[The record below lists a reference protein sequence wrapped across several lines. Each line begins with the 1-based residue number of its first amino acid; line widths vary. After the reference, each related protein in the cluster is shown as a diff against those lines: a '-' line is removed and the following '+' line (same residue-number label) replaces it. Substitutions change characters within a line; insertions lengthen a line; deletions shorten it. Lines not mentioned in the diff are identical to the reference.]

1 MGEALSSSLPW
12 EKVLISK
19 IRAMSAPEKSGL
31 LEAVGHCIQEHS
43 QVGPRATLVPVEDG
57 PVSPPSAISE
67 RSGAAGGAHGPRPL
81 TGVKVAELLVG
92 WGLPWP
98 LSSHSCFRSSG
109 GLGLTGGDGLHAY
122 ARNLAHG

>member
-57 PVSPPSAISE
+57 PVPPPSAISE

-81 TGVKVAELLVG
+81 SGVKV
-92 WGLPWP
+92 
-98 LSSHSCFRSSG
+98 LSSWWGRGCHGPSPHILASDL
-109 GLGLTGGDGLHAY
+109 LGVWG
-122 ARNLAHG
+122 